1 MHKAPLHWLFHCRA
15 SAVKALISS
24 PSRTD
29 PERRQAFHS
38 RLWRQT
44 SPRHSNKL
52 LLVVNLSPYDNCI
65 RRKKKKKK
73 ESSEAFAWLRLP
85 VKHLCLVLNCRVLLA
100 QALVMFSFF
109 YSAKQ
114 RAIYKSK
121 KNEASVAY
129 CRCSPINGNILWL
142 VWS

>member
-52 LLVVNLSPYDNCI
+52 LLVVNVSPYDNCI
-65 RRKKKKKK
+65 RRKKKKR
-73 ESSEAFAWLRLP
+73 SEAFAWLRLP
-85 VKHLCLVLNCRVLLA
+85 QLIQISWYCETCGRNAKRKSRQVKKV
-100 QALVMFSFF
+100 
-109 YSAKQ
+109 
-114 RAIYKSK
+114 K
-121 KNEASVAY
+121 KE
-129 CRCSPINGNILWL
+129 
-142 VWS
+142 